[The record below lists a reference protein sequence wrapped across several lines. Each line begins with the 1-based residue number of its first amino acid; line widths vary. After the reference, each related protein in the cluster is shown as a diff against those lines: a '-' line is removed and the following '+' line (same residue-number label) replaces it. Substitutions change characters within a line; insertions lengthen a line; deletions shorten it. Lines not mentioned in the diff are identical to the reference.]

1 MSNLPEA
8 LDDPK
13 YPNQLGEDSP
23 ASSDTS
29 AGEQTLVESAA
40 PQSEKPKQTRRQ
52 SISVIEPSG
61 LPPRANRVP
70 LASRVEEGDDD
81 EGPSPRMIRVPTFN
95 NRNIYYSSG
104 GPGSALRK
112 YASEGTRAANTRF
125 AADDPRARRGLPGL
139 FSLVSHEHFHA
150 DEVGYSGSMYQD
162 DDPEEDDEEAAH
174 GEAEKKKKEKDEKDP
189 NLIGMLV

>member
-1 MSNLPEA
+1 MSNIPA
-8 LDDPK
+8 AIDDPK

-29 AGEQTLVESAA
+29 AGEQTLVGDSSTA
-40 PQSEKPKQTRRQ
+40 EKSKVVRRR
-52 SISVIEPSG
+52 SISVIEP
-61 LPPRANRVP
+61 PARANRLAP
-70 LASRVEEGDDD
+70 LASRVEEHDDE

-150 DEVGYSGSMYQD
+150 DEVGYRGSMYQEE
-162 DDPEEDDEEAAH
+162 PEEGDEEAAN
-174 GEAEKKKKEKDEKDP
+174 GEKKKEKDEKDP
-189 NLIGMLV
+189 NLIGMHARLVL